1 MTEVTYS
8 TFRAQ
13 PPGEY
18 SHRPAGTQT
27 PLDWHPRSF
36 SWHPNRYEAGT
47 QSLFESDQPNERTR
61 NALILFRVAL
71 YDCLWRRSNSERD
84 PPTRPLSRSGFLLF
98 VLFVLWCVR
107 VRGTSRGAASPPTQ
121 LLVAS
126 PDVIALRTRPMYKPA
141 NLHKCSSRCRATPPV
156 YKHQPQKLY
165 CNCCREV

>member
-1 MTEVTYS
+1 MGSPSPRPGRVTEVTYS

-61 NALILFRVAL
+61 NALMLFRVAL
-71 YDCLWRRSNSERD
+71 YDCLWRRSNSEREEGD
-84 PPTRPLSRSGFLLF
+84 HRAAHQVGRA
-98 VLFVLWCVR
+98 
-107 VRGTSRGAASPPTQ
+107 TSRACGAFCLQ
-121 LLVAS
+121 ILLTFSSKTSFTA
-126 PDVIALRTRPMYKPA
+126 RTR
-141 NLHKCSSRCRATPPV
+141 SDF
-156 YKHQPQKLY
+156 
-165 CNCCREV
+165 

>member
-1 MTEVTYS
+1 MGGFYSPRPERVTEVTYS

-61 NALILFRVAL
+61 NALMLFRVAL

-84 PPTRPLSRSGFLLF
+84 PPTRPLSRSVCLSCLSVRMFVCWGLRGRRHHRLF
-98 VLFVLWCVR
+98 DDPTAR
-107 VRGTSRGAASPPTQ
+107 TSRFLNS
-121 LLVAS
+121 LLN
-126 PDVIALRTRPMYKPA
+126 YG
-141 NLHKCSSRCRATPPV
+141 
-156 YKHQPQKLY
+156 
-165 CNCCREV
+165 RE

>member
-1 MTEVTYS
+1 MGSPSPRPGRVTEVTYS

-61 NALILFRVAL
+61 NALMLFRVAL

-98 VLFVLWCVR
+98 VLFVLWYVR
-107 VRGTSRGAASPPTQ
+107 VRGTSREAASPPLRRPHCTDIKNLQ
-121 LLVAS
+121 L
-126 PDVIALRTRPMYKPA
+126 PTKIMGA
-141 NLHKCSSRCRATPPV
+141 NRRLLFHRVR
-156 YKHQPQKLY
+156 
-165 CNCCREV
+165 

>member
-1 MTEVTYS
+1 MAAQRGRVAEHAGCAEKKTNTTRKRWAMGGFYSPRPERVTEVTYS

-61 NALILFRVAL
+61 NALMLFRVAL
-71 YDCLWRRSNSERD
+71 YDCLWRRSNSEREEGD
-84 PPTRPLSRSGFLLF
+84 HRAAHQVGRA
-98 VLFVLWCVR
+98 
-107 VRGTSRGAASPPTQ
+107 TSRACGAFCLQ
-121 LLVAS
+121 ILLTFSSKTSFTA
-126 PDVIALRTRPMYKPA
+126 RTR
-141 NLHKCSSRCRATPPV
+141 SDF
-156 YKHQPQKLY
+156 
-165 CNCCREV
+165 

>member
-1 MTEVTYS
+1 MGFPSPRPGRVTELRGDLQLYS

-84 PPTRPLSRSGFLLF
+84 PPTRLPSLVTFWFLVVCLVCPLVCSCDGDFE
-98 VLFVLWCVR
+98 
-107 VRGTSRGAASPPTQ
+107 GGGITASSTTP
-121 LLVAS
+121 
-126 PDVIALRTRPMYKPA
+126 
-141 NLHKCSSRCRATPPV
+141 LHG
-156 YKHQPQKLY
+156 HQ
-165 CNCCREV
+165 ES